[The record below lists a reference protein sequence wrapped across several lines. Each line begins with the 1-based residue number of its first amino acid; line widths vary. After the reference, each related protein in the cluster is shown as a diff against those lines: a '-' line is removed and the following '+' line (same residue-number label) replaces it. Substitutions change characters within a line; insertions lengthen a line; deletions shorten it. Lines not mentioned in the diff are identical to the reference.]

1 MKSAVVAAALAALA
15 AVACGSSSPPPA
27 APAPPPQASAG
38 DPTCPVEV
46 AGTSATVEDATR
58 GAAFVFV
65 TTGDVAAVRD
75 RARSLAAAH
84 DKHDGPAGSLATMI
98 GVGATAAE
106 ADIEHGA
113 KVTFTAVKD
122 DDASALQSE
131 LRMHAQHLASGTCK
145 MAM

>member
-1 MKSAVVAAALAALA
+1 MKLVAVAALAVV
-15 AVACGSSSPPPA
+15 VACGG
-27 APAPPPQASAG
+27 APAPAPTTAAATPPAPAAG

-46 AGTSATVEDATR
+46 AGTAVSVEDATR

-65 TTGDVAAVRD
+65 TTGDVEAVRQ
-75 RARSLAAAH
+75 RARTLASAH
-84 DKHDGPAGSLATMI
+84 DAHTGAAGTLAQMI
-98 GVGATAAE
+98 GVGATAVE
-106 ADIEHGA
+106 ADVEHGA

-122 DDASALQSE
+122 EDAGALQSE